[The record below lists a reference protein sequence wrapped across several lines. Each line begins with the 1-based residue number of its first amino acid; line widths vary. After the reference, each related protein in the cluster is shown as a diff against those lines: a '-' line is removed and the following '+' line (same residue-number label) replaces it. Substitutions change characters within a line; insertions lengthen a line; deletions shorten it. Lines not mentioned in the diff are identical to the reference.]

1 MTSSEPDDA
10 GTEQAFSA
18 FKEMH
23 GLGEEWSVRF
33 TADEFRAREMAQ
45 EYRASGH
52 EVRVLPLTPEGEEL
66 DPDSFDQ
73 FDGADHDPL
82 QHVMDPSCTACLGGT
97 HVVLT
102 KEEPAPGP
110 DEGLVYE

>member
-1 MTSSEPDDA
+1 MTSSDPDD
-10 GTEQAFSA
+10 AFSA
-18 FKEMH
+18 FKAMH
-23 GLGEEWSVRF
+23 GLDEEWSVRF

-52 EVRVLPLTPEGEEL
+52 DVRVLPLTPEGEEL
-66 DPDSFDQ
+66 DPESFGQ
-73 FDGADHDPL
+73 FQDADHDPL
-82 QHVMDPSCTACLGGT
+82 QHVEDPSCTACLGGT

-102 KEEPAPGP
+102 KEEPASRP